1 MRGIIVLPLVLTWT
15 VICGIVGMLMRI
27 FFSAEFC
34 VQLVAH
40 RLWSPV
46 IFFLFGI
53 KFTCTF
59 EEKLPEVPSIYI
71 ANHLSQ
77 LDIAAVVASIPK
89 GLFFVAKKELS
100 YVPLLAQYMQVMG
113 MIFVDRGNREKA
125 IQSME
130 EAADKVSKG
139 KNLVTFP
146 EGTRSN
152 TGQLQPFKKGSFV
165 IAQKRNI
172 PIVPMAIFGANKALK
187 KGSFWV
193 KSYPIHVHIGRAIT
207 AEEYEGM
214 SHSELAEYCRNRI
227 QRYLSDTHS
236 TDHEEV

>member
-15 VICGIVGMLMRI
+15 IFCGLLGILMRI
-27 FFSAEFC
+27 FLPADQC
-34 VQLVAH
+34 VKLIAYH
-40 RLWSPV
+40 LWAPM

-53 KFTCTF
+53 KFTSEF
-59 EEKLPEVPSIYI
+59 EEELPEIPSIYI

-77 LDIAAVVASIPK
+77 LDIAAVVGSIPK

-113 MIFVDRGNREKA
+113 MIFVDRGNRENA
-125 IQSME
+125 IKSME
-130 EAADKVSKG
+130 EAAEKVSNG

-146 EGTRSN
+146 EGTRS
-152 TGQLQPFKKGSFV
+152 TSGQLISFKKGSFI

-172 PIVPMAIFGANKALK
+172 PIVPMAIFGADKALK

-193 KSYPIHVHIGRAIT
+193 KPHPIHVHVGKAIT
-207 AEEYEGM
+207 AKEYQGM
-214 SHSELAEYCRNRI
+214 THTALAEYCRNKI
-227 QRYLSDTHS
+227 QGYL
-236 TDHEEV
+236 EQYKPEAK

>member
-1 MRGIIVLPLVLTWT
+1 MRGIIVLPLVLLWT
-15 VICGIVGMLMRI
+15 IFCGLLGILMRI
-27 FFSAEFC
+27 FLPADQC
-34 VQLVAH
+34 VKLIAYH
-40 RLWSPV
+40 LWAPM

-53 KFTCTF
+53 KFTSEF
-59 EEKLPEVPSIYI
+59 EEKLPEIPSIYI

-77 LDIAAVVASIPK
+77 LDIAAVVGSIPK

-125 IQSME
+125 IKSME
-130 EAADKVSKG
+130 EAAEKVSNG

-146 EGTRSN
+146 EGTRS
-152 TGQLQPFKKGSFV
+152 TSGQLLTFKKGSFI

-172 PIVPMAIFGANKALK
+172 PIVPMAIFGADKALK

-193 KSYPIHVHIGRAIT
+193 KPHPIHVHVGKAIT
-207 AEEYEGM
+207 AQEYQGM
-214 SHSELAEYCRNRI
+214 THTALAEYCRNKI
-227 QRYLSDTHS
+227 QGYL
-236 TDHEEV
+236 EQYKPKAK

>member
-1 MRGIIVLPLVLTWT
+1 MRGIIVLPLVLIWT
-15 VICGIVGMLMRI
+15 IFCGLLGILMRI
-27 FFSAEFC
+27 FLSADQC
-34 VQLVAH
+34 VKLIAYH
-40 RLWSPV
+40 LWAPV

-53 KFTCTF
+53 NFTSEF
-59 EEKLPEVPSIYI
+59 EEELPEIPSIYI

-77 LDIAAVVASIPK
+77 LDIAAVVGSIPK

-125 IQSME
+125 INSME
-130 EAADKVSKG
+130 EAAEKVSNG

-146 EGTRSN
+146 EGTRS
-152 TGQLQPFKKGSFV
+152 TSGQLLPFKKGSFI

-172 PIVPMAIFGANKALK
+172 PIVPIAIFGADKALK

-193 KSYPIHVHIGRAIT
+193 KPHPIHVHVGKAIT
-207 AEEYEGM
+207 AHEYQGM
-214 SHSELAEYCRNRI
+214 THTALAEYCRNKI
-227 QRYLSDTHS
+227 QGYL
-236 TDHEEV
+236 EQYKPKAK

>member
-1 MRGIIVLPLVLTWT
+1 MRGIIVLPLVLIWT
-15 VICGIVGMLMRI
+15 ILCGIIGILMRI
-27 FFSAEFC
+27 FLSAEVC
-34 VQLVAH
+34 VRIIAH
-40 RLWSPV
+40 QLWSPV

-59 EEKLPEVPSIYI
+59 EEELPKVPSIYI

-77 LDIAAVVASIPK
+77 LDIAAVVGSIPK
-89 GLFFVAKKELS
+89 GMFFVSKKELS
-100 YVPLLAQYMQVMG
+100 YIPLLAQYMQVMG

-130 EAADKVSKG
+130 EAAEKVSKG

-146 EGTRSN
+146 EGTRSA
-152 TGQLQPFKKGSFV
+152 TGKLLPFKKGSFV

-172 PIVPMAIFGANKALK
+172 PIVPMAIFGANSALK

-193 KSYPIHVHIGRAIT
+193 KPHPIHVHIGKAIT
-207 AEEYEGM
+207 SKEYEGM
-214 SHSELAEYCRNRI
+214 NHSELAEYCRNRI
-227 QRYLSDTHS
+227 QHYLSDNKPFWF
-236 TDHEEV
+236 EPV

>member
-1 MRGIIVLPLVLTWT
+1 MRGIIVLPLVLIWT
-15 VICGIVGMLMRI
+15 IFCGLFGILMRI
-27 FFSAEFC
+27 FLPADQC
-34 VQLVAH
+34 VKLIAYH
-40 RLWSPV
+40 LWAPV

-53 KFTCTF
+53 KFTYEF
-59 EEKLPEVPSIYI
+59 EEEIPEIPSIYI

-77 LDIAAVVASIPK
+77 LDIAAVVGSIPK

-113 MIFVDRGNREKA
+113 MIFVDRGNRENA
-125 IQSME
+125 IKSME

-146 EGTRSN
+146 EGTRSIS
-152 TGQLQPFKKGSFV
+152 GQLLSFKKGSFI

-172 PIVPMAIFGANKALK
+172 PIVPMAIFGTDKALK

-193 KSYPIHVHIGRAIT
+193 KPHPIHVHIGKAIT
-207 AEEYEGM
+207 AAEYQGM
-214 SHSELAEYCRNRI
+214 THGELAEYCRNRI
-227 QRYLSDTHS
+227 QSYLDKYTP
-236 TDHEEV
+236 TAK

>member
-15 VICGIVGMLMRI
+15 IFCGLLGILMRI
-27 FFSAEFC
+27 FLPADQC
-34 VQLVAH
+34 VKLIAYH
-40 RLWSPV
+40 LWAPM

-53 KFTCTF
+53 KFTSEF
-59 EEKLPEVPSIYI
+59 EEELPEIPSIYI

-77 LDIAAVVASIPK
+77 LDIAAVVGSIPK

-113 MIFVDRGNREKA
+113 MIFVDRGNRENA
-125 IQSME
+125 IKSME
-130 EAADKVSKG
+130 EAAEKVSNG

-146 EGTRSN
+146 EGTRS
-152 TGQLQPFKKGSFV
+152 TSGQLLSFKKGSFI

-172 PIVPMAIFGANKALK
+172 PIVPMAIFGADKALK

-193 KSYPIHVHIGRAIT
+193 KPHPIHVHVGKAIT
-207 AEEYEGM
+207 AKEYQGM
-214 SHSELAEYCRNRI
+214 THTALAEYCRNKI
-227 QRYLSDTHS
+227 QGYL
-236 TDHEEV
+236 EQYKPEAK

>member
-1 MRGIIVLPLVLTWT
+1 MRGIIVLPLVLLWT
-15 VICGIVGMLMRI
+15 IFCGLLGILMRI
-27 FFSAEFC
+27 FLPADQC
-34 VQLVAH
+34 VKLIAYH
-40 RLWSPV
+40 LWVPM

-53 KFTCTF
+53 KFTSEF
-59 EEKLPEVPSIYI
+59 EEELPEIPSIYI

-77 LDIAAVVASIPK
+77 LDIAAVVGSIPK

-125 IQSME
+125 IKSME
-130 EAADKVSKG
+130 EAAEKVSNG

-146 EGTRSN
+146 EGTRS
-152 TGQLQPFKKGSFV
+152 TSGQLLTFKKGSFI

-172 PIVPMAIFGANKALK
+172 SIVPMAIFGADKALK

-193 KSYPIHVHIGRAIT
+193 KPHPIHVHVGKAIT
-207 AEEYEGM
+207 AKEYQGM
-214 SHSELAEYCRNRI
+214 THTALAEYCRNKI
-227 QRYLSDTHS
+227 QGYL
-236 TDHEEV
+236 EQYKPEAK

>member
-1 MRGIIVLPLVLTWT
+1 MRGIIVLPVVLIWT
-15 VICGIVGMLMRI
+15 IFCGILGIVMRI
-27 FFSAEFC
+27 LIPADQC
-34 VQLVAH
+34 VKIIAYN
-40 RLWSPV
+40 LWAPV

-53 KFTCTF
+53 KFTCEF
-59 EEKLPEVPSIYI
+59 EEELPKVPSIYI

-77 LDIAAVVASIPK
+77 LDIAALVGSIPK

-100 YVPLLAQYMQVMG
+100 YIPLLAQYMKVMG

-146 EGTRSN
+146 EGTRST
-152 TGQLQPFKKGSFV
+152 TGQLLSFKKGSFV

-172 PIVPMAIFGANKALK
+172 PIVPIAIFGADKALK

-193 KSYPIHVHIGRAIT
+193 KPHPIHVHIGKAIT
-207 AEEYEGM
+207 LEEYQGITPG
-214 SHSELAEYCRNRI
+214 ELAEYSRNRI
-227 QRYLSDTHS
+227 QSYLDKYTP
-236 TDHEEV
+236 TAK

>member
-1 MRGIIVLPLVLTWT
+1 MRGILVLPLVLIWT
-15 VICGIVGMLMRI
+15 VFCGIIGIMMRL
-27 FFSAEFC
+27 FFSADTC
-34 VQLVAH
+34 VRFIAH
-40 RLWSPV
+40 TLWSPV

-53 KFTCTF
+53 KFTSTF
-59 EEKLPEVPSIYI
+59 EEELPTVPSIYI

-77 LDIAAVVASIPK
+77 LDIAAVVRGVPK

-100 YVPLLAQYMQVMG
+100 YVPLLSQYMQAMG
-113 MIFVDRGNREKA
+113 MIFVDRGNKEKA

-146 EGTRSN
+146 EGTRST
-152 TGQLQPFKKGSFV
+152 TGQLLPFKKGSFV

-193 KSYPIHVHIGRAIT
+193 KPHPIHVHIGKAIQ
-207 AEEYEGM
+207 ADEYLDMNPGT
-214 SHSELAEYCRNRI
+214 LAEFCRKKI
-227 QRYLSDTHS
+227 EHYLSHQNPF
-236 TDHEEV
+236 